1 MEFPFEK
8 LQVWQLSR
16 ALVKDVYTA
25 LEKFPQTEKYAL
37 CSQIRRA
44 IVSVPSNLAEGSSR
58 FSNREKL
65 HYIEIAFGSLMESI
79 CQLIIAA
86 DMGFISSEELA
97 ELKSKAQ
104 HIARLMS
111 GLRVSLKRQV
121 DGQE

>member
-16 ALVKDVYTA
+16 ALVKDVYA
-25 LEKFPQTEKYAL
+25 VLEKFPQTEKYAL

-79 CQLIIAA
+79 
-86 DMGFISSEELA
+86 
-97 ELKSKAQ
+97 
-104 HIARLMS
+104 H
-111 GLRVSLKRQV
+111 
-121 DGQE
+121 